1 MTKLTCFGGVSQ
13 IGGNK
18 FLIESNGTRI
28 LMDFGMNFA
37 EEGKFF
43 DEYMGPRTCNSLA
56 DMVELG
62 MLPKIEGLYRRDY
75 AKHMGFGGNEDT
87 SVDAVLLT
95 HAHIDHCGYVNFLRP
110 EIPVYCSDASH
121 AILQSFDDTGTD
133 QYLTFKENFQVYEN
147 RNGEMSR
154 ARSDKTARPRNVIPV
169 SGGDSFSI
177 DSIEVLPIPIDHSIP
192 GMFGYILHT
201 PDATIAN
208 TGDLRLHG
216 RRPDET
222 EGFIEQC
229 SKSSLDLLMC
239 EGTRINKDPSYT
251 ELDVEQMSS
260 EIISKTENLVV
271 CSYPIRDLDRFMSI
285 YNATKASNRV
295 LAIDTKQ
302 AYLLKLFNDN
312 PALHGMY
319 PSPDD
324 SSLRIFIHRG
334 SWGLLDKDLDHF
346 TQRQLLMDYKE
357 WEKPFLD
364 YHNAIDYRDVRKQQ
378 RETVLYCSD
387 FKLQQ
392 LIDIKP
398 DAGASY
404 IRSSTEPFDIEMR
417 LKSELIKNWLEH
429 FGLISNDRSWHQIH
443 VSGHGD
449 REQIAKVVAG
459 SNAKKVFPIHTEH
472 PEMFQGISENA
483 VTITENKTYEV
494 SK

>member
-56 DMVELG
+56 DMSELG

-229 SKSSLDLLMC
+229 SK
-239 EGTRINKDPSYT
+239 
-251 ELDVEQMSS
+251 
-260 EIISKTENLVV
+260 
-271 CSYPIRDLDRFMSI
+271 
-285 YNATKASNRV
+285 
-295 LAIDTKQ
+295 
-302 AYLLKLFNDN
+302 
-312 PALHGMY
+312 
-319 PSPDD
+319 
-324 SSLRIFIHRG
+324 
-334 SWGLLDKDLDHF
+334 
-346 TQRQLLMDYKE
+346 
-357 WEKPFLD
+357 
-364 YHNAIDYRDVRKQQ
+364 
-378 RETVLYCSD
+378 
-387 FKLQQ
+387 
-392 LIDIKP
+392 
-398 DAGASY
+398 
-404 IRSSTEPFDIEMR
+404 
-417 LKSELIKNWLEH
+417 
-429 FGLISNDRSWHQIH
+429 
-443 VSGHGD
+443 
-449 REQIAKVVAG
+449 
-459 SNAKKVFPIHTEH
+459 
-472 PEMFQGISENA
+472 
-483 VTITENKTYEV
+483 
-494 SK
+494 